1 MHLFGHGLKFTCGR
15 CQDTG
20 LTGRK
25 VGVEKMGGGQR
36 WGGLGRDKARSALF
50 SKAGK
55 FRLGIHIL
63 LDKAHF

>member
-25 VGVEKMGGGQR
+25 VGVEKMGVGRGGVG
-36 WGGLGRDKARSALF
+36 WDKAPSALF

-63 LDKAHF
+63 LDEAHF